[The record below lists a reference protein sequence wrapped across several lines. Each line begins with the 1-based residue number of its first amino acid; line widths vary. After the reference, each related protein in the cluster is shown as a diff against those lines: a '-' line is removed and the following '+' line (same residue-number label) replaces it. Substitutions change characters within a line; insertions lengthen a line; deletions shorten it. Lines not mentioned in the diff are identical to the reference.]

1 MYWFAQVV
9 EELST
14 NKKGCRYKCNDFHVK
29 IFAIQRF
36 FFGKFDRIGLVSSW
50 AVSSTRSVSSITI
63 LALTTAS
70 LQKDVKRHFEVYID
84 IWLLFVFL
92 PVLRE
97 FRVLNGDSLN
107 VFEVKE
113 ISNFEKWTFVC
124 TLFHSCVFCCILS
137 MYNWVICEFWVIFQ
151 KWKFRFS
158 KSVEAKCVS
167 A

>member
-1 MYWFAQVV
+1 MQMWWFSCQ
-9 EELST
+9 
-14 NKKGCRYKCNDFHVK
+14 NHRYPKT
-29 IFAIQRF
+29 

-70 LQKDVKRHFEVYID
+70 LQKDVKRYFEVYID

-137 MYNWVICEFWVIFQ
+137 MYNWAIWEVWVIFQ
-151 KWKFRFS
+151 KWKFCFS

>member
-1 MYWFAQVV
+1 MWWFSCQN
-9 EELST
+9 L
-14 NKKGCRYKCNDFHVK
+14 RHRK
-29 IFAIQRF
+29 I

-70 LQKDVKRHFEVYID
+70 LQKDVKRYFEVCVD
-84 IWLLFVFL
+84 IWLLFVYWSA
-92 PVLRE
+92 LRE
-97 FRVLNGDSLN
+97 FHVLNGDSLN

-137 MYNWVICEFWVIFQ
+137 MYNWVICEFWLIFQ

>member
-1 MYWFAQVV
+1 MWWFSCQN
-9 EELST
+9 LSYPKT
-14 NKKGCRYKCNDFHVK
+14 
-29 IFAIQRF
+29 

-70 LQKDVKRHFEVYID
+70 LQKDVKRHFEVCVD
-84 IWLLFVFL
+84 IWLLFVYWYA
-92 PVLRE
+92 LRE

-107 VFEVKE
+107 VFEKKE

-124 TLFHSCVFCCILS
+124 TWFHSCAFCCILS

>member
-1 MYWFAQVV
+1 MQMWWFSCQN
-9 EELST
+9 LSYPKT
-14 NKKGCRYKCNDFHVK
+14 
-29 IFAIQRF
+29 

-107 VFEVKE
+107 VFEKKE

-124 TLFHSCVFCCILS
+124 TWFHSCAFCCILS
-137 MYNWVICEFWVIFQ
+137 MYNWVICEFWLIFQ

-158 KSVEAKCVS
+158 KSVEAKCVG

>member
-1 MYWFAQVV
+1 M
-9 EELST
+9 
-14 NKKGCRYKCNDFHVK
+14 
-29 IFAIQRF
+29 
-36 FFGKFDRIGLVSSW
+36 
-50 AVSSTRSVSSITI
+50 SSITI

-113 ISNFEKWTFVC
+113 ISNFEK
-124 TLFHSCVFCCILS
+124 
-137 MYNWVICEFWVIFQ
+137 
-151 KWKFRFS
+151 
-158 KSVEAKCVS
+158 
-167 A
+167 

>member
-1 MYWFAQVV
+1 MQMWWFSCQN
-9 EELST
+9 LS
-14 NKKGCRYKCNDFHVK
+14 YPK
-29 IFAIQRF
+29 I

-113 ISNFEKWTFVC
+113 ISNFEKWTFVW
-124 TLFHSCVFCCILS
+124 TWFHSCVFCCILS
-137 MYNWVICEFWVIFQ
+137 MYNLVICEFWVIFQ
-151 KWKFRFS
+151 KWKFCFS